1 MGRVIIPRT
10 SVANFETPLLFL
22 AGPILSAPNWHDHAI
37 EILFSYDPDITIA
50 SPRRGVRESIAAY
63 LVQGKYNFSR
73 QRAWE
78 RHYLDRASKTG
89 AILFWLP
96 GEAEHSCEKV
106 YGAMTRLELGQWMTK
121 YTYDPSIRFCVGSD
135 GLFSE
140 LRTIAYDLQVD
151 APDKEIK
158 KTLEET
164 CVEALRLARQ

>member
-1 MGRVIIPRT
+1 
-10 SVANFETPLLFL
+10 
-22 AGPILSAPNWHDHAI
+22 
-37 EILFSYDPDITIA
+37 
-50 SPRRGVRESIAAY
+50 
-63 LVQGKYNFSR
+63 
-73 QRAWE
+73 
-78 RHYLDRASKTG
+78 
-89 AILFWLP
+89 
-96 GEAEHSCEKV
+96 
-106 YGAMTRLELGQWMTK
+106 MTRLELGQWMTK